1 MFFDDANPRAT
12 KVGKCS
18 QVPRRIPHP
27 NPRMVCDR
35 ISVEPIETTVAH
47 GKKLIEY
54 RGALT
59 VAAIKRAVAQP

>member
-1 MFFDDANPRAT
+1 MLAGAAEDSAP
-12 KVGKCS
+12 
-18 QVPRRIPHP
+18 Q
-27 NPRMVCDR
+27 PRMVCDR